1 MAGAAFGEGSLG
13 VGYCGAMTRIYLD
26 QCAST
31 AAAPEVIH
39 AMTAALQEAGN
50 PSSIHR
56 EGQRAARLLNEARE
70 SVAESIGARPAEIVF
85 CGSGTEANNLAIGGT
100 ISRSIRERGR
110 ARVVTS
116 AVEHAS
122 VRVRL
127 DWEKRI
133 HGDRLEIVFIG
144 VDDQGALDFEALARA
159 VDGETTLVALL
170 LVNNETGV
178 LQSLDAL
185 KQIKLK
191 HPTVPWLL
199 DVVQGQGRFL
209 MDVRLLPFEML
220 SFSAHK
226 IYGPPGMGALYVR
239 GGTELDPLVFG
250 GAQEK
255 YRHAGT
261 ENLAGIVGF
270 AEAVNLLMPPGNIN
284 RHLAELEKVF
294 LEELQK
300 GEIQFQFN
308 GPAEALGDPGSGA
321 GGRLPGFLNLSFDGV
336 ADRGDLQIALDLA
349 GVALSSTSACHS
361 GVAEESHVLRAMGI
375 EGKRLSGAVRVLFSR
390 YHDRE
395 IARRAGEIVASTVRR
410 MRSLA

>member
-1 MAGAAFGEGSLG
+1 
-13 VGYCGAMTRIYLD
+13 MTRIYLD

-31 AAAPEVIH
+31 AAAPEVIE

-56 EGQRAARLLNEARE
+56 EGQRAARLLSEARQ
-70 SVAESIGARPAEIVF
+70 SVAESIGARPPEIVF

-127 DWEKRI
+127 DWEKRV
-133 HGDRLEIVFIG
+133 HGDRLETVFVG
-144 VDDQGALDFEALARA
+144 VDDQGALDFEELAA
-159 VDGETTLVALL
+159 VVDSDTTLVALL

-178 LQSLDAL
+178 VQSLDAL

-226 IYGPPGMGALYVR
+226 IYGPPGVGALYVR
-239 GGTELDPLVFG
+239 GGTELDPLIFG

-270 AEAVNLLMPPGNIN
+270 AEAVNLLMPPGDLD
-284 RHLAELEKVF
+284 RHLEGLEKDFLKELEKGGVRY
-294 LEELQK
+294 Q
-300 GEIQFQFN
+300 IN
-308 GPAEALGDPGSGA
+308 GPTEALKEPGSGR
-321 GGRLPGFLNLSFDGV
+321 GGRLSGFLNLSFEGV

-361 GVAEESHVLRAMGI
+361 GVTEESHVLRQMGVKG
-375 EGKRLSGAVRVLFSR
+375 EQLSGAVRVLFSR

-395 IARRAGEIVASTVRR
+395 NARRAGEIVASTVRR
-410 MRSLA
+410 MGSLK